1 MPIPLLRSHLAALP
15 RLEAEESLLAAERI
29 AVGSAT
35 LKPAPRDAVV
45 AAWREQ
51 AEVRIVRRPKDRAA
65 HGAQL
70 AAAGIGIRVVPKPD

>member
-15 RLEAEESLLAAERI
+15 RLEAEESLLEAERI

-35 LKPAPRDAVV
+35 LKPAPRGEVL
-45 AAWREQ
+45 AAWRDQ
-51 AEVRIVRRPKDRAA
+51 AGVKVVRRPRDRAA

-70 AAAGIGIRVVPKPD
+70 AAAGIGIRVVPKAD